1 MADHL
6 IVVVNRVK
14 ARFFT
19 IKPVNYPI
27 NAHGPKIIEIFSL
40 INPEVMS
47 PPMQLYAEAK
57 PLRGSPPTG
66 RSVQDD
72 PNKPKNYVEKPLRRF
87 AVKLSARIHK
97 LVNENNFRTV
107 IVAPSTK
114 MRRFLYPHLEILA
127 LKGPVVY
134 KVPKNMINF
143 SPSKI
148 HNLLANYGL
157 TPKQKR
163 QLA

>member
-40 INPEVMS
+40 VNPKAILQSV
-47 PPMQLYAEAK
+47 QLYADAK
-57 PLRGSPPTG
+57 LLRGSPSSD

-72 PNKPKNYVEKPLRRF
+72 HNKPENLMGKLRRRF
-87 AVKLSARIHK
+87 AVKISARIHK
-97 LVNENNFRTV
+97 LINENNFRSV

-114 MRRFLYPHLEILA
+114 MHRFLYPHLEILA
-127 LKGPVVY
+127 LKGPIVY

>member
-19 IKPVNYPI
+19 IKPVNYPK
-27 NAHGPKIIEIFSL
+27 NAPGPKIIEIFSL
-40 INPEVMS
+40 INSEAILQ
-47 PPMQLYAEAK
+47 PMQLYADAK
-57 PLRGSPPTG
+57 PLRGSPPTN
-66 RSVQDD
+66 RSDQNSY
-72 PNKPKNYVEKPLRRF
+72 NKPENLMEKLRRRF
-87 AVKLSARIHK
+87 AVKISARIHK
-97 LVNENNFRTV
+97 LVNENKFRSV

-114 MRRFLYPHLEILA
+114 MHRFLYPHLEILA
-127 LKGPVVY
+127 LKGPSVY

-157 TPKQKR
+157 TPRQKR